1 MLWDPIRIAFF
12 IACHFALNNLKKHG
26 IFNIRNNY
34 YKYSENNFCVNFADR
49 KYNFDEKYSFS
60 EVFCFSGNSEMMGTV
75 DAGKTFV
82 HVEYLEFFK
91 FLL

>member
-1 MLWDPIRIAFF
+1 MEFSIYAIIITNTQKTTFVSILQIE
-12 IACHFALNNLKKHG
+12 NL
-26 IFNIRNNY
+26 I
-34 YKYSENNFCVNFADR
+34 
-49 KYNFDEKYSFS
+49 FDEKYSFS